1 MLDLLKKIQSPS
13 DIKNLNAEELEQLAK
28 ETRSFLVQSL
38 SKTGGH
44 LASNLGVVEL
54 TLALHYVFDS
64 PCDKMVWDVGHQ
76 AYVHKL
82 LTGRRKDFK
91 TLRQMGGMSGFPKR
105 RESEHDVFETGH
117 SSTSISAALGMAKAR
132 DLAGEDYAVIA
143 VIGDGALTGGMAF
156 EALNNAGRGG
166 SNLIVILN
174 DNEMSISKN
183 VGGLGKYLNHLR
195 SSQDYLRVKA
205 DVEDV
210 LHKVPVVGNH
220 MVKTIKRT
228 KESVKSFVIQNTLFE
243 QLGFTYFGPIDG
255 HNLEE
260 LIHLFENVKSMSG
273 PILIH
278 LKTKKGKGYRIA
290 EEKPSSFHGVSPF
303 CIETGESLK
312 KVGSQTFSGAFGQVM
327 CELVVENPKVV
338 GITAAMPEG
347 TGLLEFAKRYP
358 RHFFDVGIA
367 EQHAVTFAAGM
378 ASNGYKPFV
387 AVYSTFLQRAY
398 DQISH
403 DVCLQKLPVVL
414 GVDRAGIVG
423 EDGSTHQGIYDI
435 AFLKNMPYM
444 TILSPKLPE
453 EMGAAMRYAL
463 SLEGPVAIRYP
474 RGGNNIDRDYIN
486 LDEWKCLKTL
496 KQGNNIAILSS
507 GRSMVT
513 ALEVSKLL
521 EEEEIHAAVIE
532 AACLFPLDEKGLNQ
546 IASDYNYLFT
556 LEDGIL
562 EGGFGESVFAYFV
575 THNKII
581 KGKAFGYETGMI
593 SHGEVSEVLKREG
606 LDAVSLKTKILKH
619 IEESE

>member
-1 MLDLLKKIQSPS
+1 MLDLLKTIQSPS
-13 DIKNLNAEELEQLAK
+13 DIKNLNAEELQQLAK

-64 PCDKMVWDVGHQ
+64 PQDKMIWDVGHQ

-82 LTGRRKDFK
+82 LTGRRKDFR
-91 TLRQMGGMSGFPKR
+91 TLRKMGGMSGFPKR

-132 DLAGEDYAVIA
+132 DLAGEDHAVIA
-143 VIGDGALTGGMAF
+143 IIGDGALTGGMAF

-174 DNEMSISKN
+174 DNEMSISRN

-243 QLGFTYFGPIDG
+243 QLGFTYLGPIDG

-290 EEKPSSFHGVSPF
+290 EERPSSFHGVSPF

-312 KVGSQTFSGAFGQVM
+312 KGGSQTFSDAFGQTM
-327 CELVVENPKVV
+327 CELVVEDPKVV

-347 TGLLEFAKRYP
+347 TGLLEFARRYP

-378 ASNGYKPFV
+378 AISGYKPFV
-387 AVYSTFLQRAY
+387 AIYSTFLQRAY

-403 DVCLQKLPVVL
+403 DVCLQKLPVIL
-414 GVDRAGIVG
+414 GVDLAGGVG
-423 EDGSTHQGIYDI
+423 IDSSTHQGI
-435 AFLKNMPYM
+435 
-444 TILSPKLPE
+444 
-453 EMGAAMRYAL
+453 
-463 SLEGPVAIRYP
+463 
-474 RGGNNIDRDYIN
+474 
-486 LDEWKCLKTL
+486 
-496 KQGNNIAILSS
+496 
-507 GRSMVT
+507 
-513 ALEVSKLL
+513 
-521 EEEEIHAAVIE
+521 
-532 AACLFPLDEKGLNQ
+532 
-546 IASDYNYLFT
+546 
-556 LEDGIL
+556 
-562 EGGFGESVFAYFV
+562 
-575 THNKII
+575 
-581 KGKAFGYETGMI
+581 
-593 SHGEVSEVLKREG
+593 
-606 LDAVSLKTKILKH
+606 
-619 IEESE
+619 